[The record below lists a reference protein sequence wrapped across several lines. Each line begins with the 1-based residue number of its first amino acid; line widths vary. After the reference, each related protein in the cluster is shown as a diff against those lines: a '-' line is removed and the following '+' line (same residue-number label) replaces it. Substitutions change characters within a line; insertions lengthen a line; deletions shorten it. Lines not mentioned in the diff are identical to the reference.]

1 MGFSTR
7 AMMAGL
13 LGFGLLTAMPGTAEA
28 RGDARQMV
36 QTQRGTAPAA
46 RPIASRPQAARPQSA
61 RPQAQATRRDAAPTR
76 NAAARPASQPSS
88 RQQASL
94 PSRRAAADA
103 RNMNARQRASAVPYA
118 NSRQAAANPR
128 SLRQTAALTCTTRG
142 GRRVCAPDLRNTAFR
157 WTGGLAPA
165 AMSQSACPDG
175 TIATTAIGH
184 SNVVRCVPL

>member
-13 LGFGLLTAMPGTAEA
+13 LGFGLVTALPMTAEA
-28 RGDARQMV
+28 RGDARQTV
-36 QTQRGTAPAA
+36 QTQRSAAPAA
-46 RPIASRPQAARPQSA
+46 RPTATRT
-61 RPQAQATRRDAAPTR
+61 QAQPARRDAAPAR
-76 NAAARPASQPSS
+76 NASVRPTGQQAS
-88 RQQASL
+88 RQQANL
-94 PSRRAAADA
+94 PSRRAAADT
-103 RNMNARQRASAVPYA
+103 RNMSARQRANAAVPYA

-128 SLRQTAALTCTTRG
+128 SLRQSAMMTCTTRN
-142 GRRVCAPDLRNTAFR
+142 GRRTCTPEVRNTSFR

-175 TIATTAIGH
+175 TIATNAIGH